1 MRLMLASLAMRL
13 RLLVCVLPLVAAM
26 PLQAQDAYPS
36 RPITVLV
43 PFPPGSG
50 SDLIPRTL
58 TPLMSQSMNVPILV
72 ENRPG
77 AGGSVGAGTVAK
89 AKPDGYTILMAP
101 TPVLAVNKWLYKDLA
116 YDPERDFALITNA
129 AATPNLLVVHP
140 SIAAGTLKELIE
152 QAKRESLSFASGGS
166 GTTSHLCG
174 ELLKTYAK
182 IDMVHVPYKGP
193 GPAVQDLLAGRVP
206 VMCDNLSNVISHVRA
221 GKLKAIALAAKARH
235 PQAPNVP
242 TSEEAGLPG
251 FEAGV
256 WYSFAAPAGTP
267 RPVIDRLNAEFAK
280 ALRNP
285 QVADRFRD
293 LGLSIVADS
302 PEDFARFVAAES
314 AKWKRIVEVSGAKVD

>member
-1 MRLMLASLAMRL
+1 
-13 RLLVCVLPLVAAM
+13 
-26 PLQAQDAYPS
+26 
-36 RPITVLV
+36 
-43 PFPPGSG
+43 
-50 SDLIPRTL
+50 
-58 TPLMSQSMNVPILV
+58 MSQAMNVPILV

-77 AGGSVGAGTVAK
+77 AGGSLGAGIVAK
-89 AKPDGYTILMAP
+89 AKPDGYTLLMAP

-116 YDPERDFALITNA
+116 YDPEKDFALITNA

-140 SIAAGTLKELIE
+140 SIAASTLRELIE

-182 IDMVHVPYKGP
+182 VDMVHVPYKGP

-235 PQAPNVP
+235 PQASNIP

-267 RPVIDRLNAEFAK
+267 RPVVDRLNAEFAK

>member
-1 MRLMLASLAMRL
+1 MQNRLAIVT
-13 RLLVCVLPLVAAM
+13 LLLLPAFALH
-26 PLQAQDAYPS
+26 AQDTYPS

-58 TPLMSQSMNVPILV
+58 APLMSQSMNVPILV

-77 AGGSVGAGTVAK
+77 AGGSVGAGVVAK
-89 AKPDGYTILMAP
+89 AKPDGYTVLMAP

-116 YDPERDFALITNA
+116 YDPEKDFAPITNA
-129 AATPNLLVVHP
+129 ASTPNLLVVHP

-166 GTTSHLCG
+166 GTTRPLCG

-182 IDMVHVPYKGP
+182 VDMVHVPYKGP

-221 GKLKAIALAAKARH
+221 GKLKAIALTAKTRH

-256 WYSFAAPAGTP
+256 WYSFAAPVGTP

-280 ALRNP
+280 ALRTP
-285 QVADRFRD
+285 TVVERFRD
-293 LGLSIVADS
+293 LGLAIVADS
-302 PEDFARFVAAES
+302 PDDFARFVAAES